1 MKIEWLVA
9 DVIAI
14 VSPDRGERA
23 ILEVILAK
31 RLFLAN
37 SGRICGRRA
46 TLRCRNPLSSPNN
59 FS

>member
-23 ILEVILAK
+23 ILEVILA
-31 RLFLAN
+31 
-37 SGRICGRRA
+37 GRCFGQFRPY
-46 TLRCRNPLSSPNN
+46 LWPGSH
-59 FS
+59 FVM